1 MNEHI
6 QNLDEAQAKIILGF
20 AIREWR
26 NAIYTP
32 DIYGDTARLGFLT
45 QKIETL
51 AKKNTNQH
59 ENNH

>member
-20 AIREWR
+20 AMQALRDS
-26 NAIYTP
+26 IYTP
-32 DIYGDTARLGFLT
+32 DLGDAARLGFLT

-51 AKKNTNQH
+51 AKKNTSQH